1 MDYNGLI
8 NGLYSFWNLIIGD
21 LKEGVVFV
29 FINFVFV
36 IDEIEIKLI
45 MVEEEVE

>member
-1 MDYNGLI
+1 M
-8 NGLYSFWNLIIGD
+8 GD

-29 FINFVFV
+29 FINLVFV

-45 MVEEEVE
+45 VVEEEVE